1 MMPNTSKRTF
11 NDFSEANGTGSSPS
25 NVPPSSKR
33 SRAAEPNKA
42 LWDQICKL
50 SPQTTQNVLYEI
62 CMQNPAASAFVQ
74 SADTAR
80 LAEES
85 NKPSVNF
92 DSYSKSCWHTLNTD
106 YKRLSGSKQ
115 YEAMGDIYSVLS
127 NSREAIMKKAGPD
140 TKWGTRRNALEVL
153 RKICKSIVL
162 CNEQQIRHEIL
173 KDGYV
178 LMGFTDSMLELAM
191 SMSQEERDEYKQEG
205 LYEKLVELQSDCN
218 DWETDM
224 GGLGEIYELFDGIDD
239 GEGDEEGDE
248 DEDEDE
254 EEDEASDSY
263 QSVVE
268 IAPTLAPEPAPPQR
282 KRVFSVIELS

>member
-1 MMPNTSKRTF
+1 MPNTSKRTF
-11 NDFSEANGTGSSPS
+11 NDFSEANGTGSSLS
-25 NVPPSSKR
+25 NVLPSSKR

-50 SPQTTQNVLYEI
+50 PPQTTQKVLYEI
-62 CMQNPAASAFVQ
+62 CMQNPTASAFVQ
-74 SADTAR
+74 SADTLR

-85 NKPSVNF
+85 NKPPVNF
-92 DSYSKSCWHTLNTD
+92 DSYSKSCWHTLNTE

-115 YEAMGDIYSVLS
+115 YEAMGDIYAVLS
-127 NSREAIMKKAGPD
+127 DSREAIMKKAGPD
-140 TKWGTRRNALEVL
+140 TKWGTRRNALEAL

-178 LMGFTDSMLELAM
+178 LMGFTDSMLELATAM
-191 SMSQEERDEYKQEG
+191 SPEERDEYKQEG
-205 LYEKLVELQSDCN
+205 LYEKLVDLQNDCD

-224 GGLGEIYELFDGIDD
+224 GGLGEIYELFDGADD
-239 GEGDEEGDE
+239 GEGDEAEE
-248 DEDEDE
+248 E
-254 EEDEASDSY
+254 EEDEASDSS

-268 IAPTLAPEPAPPQR
+268 IAPTFAPETAPPQR